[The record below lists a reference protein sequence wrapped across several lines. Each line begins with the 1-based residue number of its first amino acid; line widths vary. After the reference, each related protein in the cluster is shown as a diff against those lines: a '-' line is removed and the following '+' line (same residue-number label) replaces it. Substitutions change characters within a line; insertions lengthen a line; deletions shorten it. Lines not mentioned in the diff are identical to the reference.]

1 MADKLSYVGNEVE
14 SSSHARSGI
23 PEVGRTDSNETK
35 NENIKY
41 SPKFQNVVKV
51 GERLCVEDVFQ
62 RLKRKRIASKAVS
75 TPYTVQK
82 RKTYTHTVTLGKGP
96 VKEDVQEQKRTRFAG
111 KALKEPH
118 MNQPATTPQETPT
131 RRSKRI
137 NRGTN
142 LPIVAALNLP
152 PWIEKLS
159 MPPKCTPN
167 KVTMPQDMDMFLK
180 KGKKIVYKFP
190 WGKYDIVVERKFWYA
205 LLCYGREHR
214 KGWLSDQHLDIWVDL
229 MWRFRPP
236 KVDWAM
242 ADPFFSSQLL
252 DGSVRTFYGNGT
264 RYPVPWSN
272 VEKVY
277 FTLNVPTDHFLL
289 AKLQIRNGVVTFY
302 HPLEDCGVFKAKCIR
317 VEDYK
322 ITFQVAKNVPRQADK
337 YGDCGVWVCIFL
349 YRLSHNLDLDL
360 GDPLEVAMAYREH
373 MVEYF
378 WKHKVP
384 YDQKA
389 D

>member
-1 MADKLSYVGNEVE
+1 M
-14 SSSHARSGI
+14 
-23 PEVGRTDSNETK
+23 
-35 NENIKY
+35 
-41 SPKFQNVVKV
+41 
-51 GERLCVEDVFQ
+51 
-62 RLKRKRIASKAVS
+62 
-75 TPYTVQK
+75 
-82 RKTYTHTVTLGKGP
+82 
-96 VKEDVQEQKRTRFAG
+96 FAE

-118 MNQPATTPQETPT
+118 MNQPATTPQEAPT

-159 MPPKCTPN
+159 RPPKCTPN

-180 KGKKIVYKFP
+180 KGKKIGYKFP

-205 LLCYGREHR
+205 LLCYGREQR

-236 KVDWAM
+236 KADWAM
-242 ADPFFSSQLL
+242 ASPFFSSQLL
-252 DGSVRTFYGNGT
+252 DGSVRTFYGNGK

-277 FTLNVPTDHFLL
+277 FTLNVPKDHFLL
-289 AKLQIRNGVVTFY
+289 AELQIRNGVVTFY
-302 HPLEDCGVFKAKCIR
+302 DSLGTPEPEETREDFKKMRATLEVMLPNYLEDCGVFKAKCIR

-337 YGDCGVWVCIFL
+337 
-349 YRLSHNLDLDL
+349 LSHNLDLDL